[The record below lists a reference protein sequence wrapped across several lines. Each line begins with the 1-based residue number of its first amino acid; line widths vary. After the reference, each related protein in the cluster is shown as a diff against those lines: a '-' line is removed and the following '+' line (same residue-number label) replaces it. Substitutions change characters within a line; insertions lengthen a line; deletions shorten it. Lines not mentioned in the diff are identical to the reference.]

1 MLVRWAVPP
10 TIAEGFADAEGLAV
24 GVGRGEDERL
34 CVGEGE
40 GEALPEADGKGSRA
54 MGVALGDR
62 FMSCRARSRP
72 PATRNRTATISAM
85 NRGRMSAS
93 CGPIARLSTGRIP
106 AAVSG

>member
-54 MGVALGDR
+54 MGFEKKQESNTLGSKGR
-62 FMSCRARSRP
+62 KRIHGRLQVPHRAD
-72 PATRNRTATISAM
+72 
-85 NRGRMSAS
+85 
-93 CGPIARLSTGRIP
+93 
-106 AAVSG
+106 